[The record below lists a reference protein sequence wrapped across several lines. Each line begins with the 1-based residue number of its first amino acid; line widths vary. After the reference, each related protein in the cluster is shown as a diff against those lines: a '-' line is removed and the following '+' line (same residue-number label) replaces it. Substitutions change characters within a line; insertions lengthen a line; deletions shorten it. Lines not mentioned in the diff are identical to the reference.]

1 MEDNTPQDLPQNFHV
16 PRPPL
21 GLMPRWLYEEK
32 RGELD
37 SPVDM
42 MAFDVMRLY
51 AIKGAVKRYAEADK
65 EVPEAWLHELNDI

>member
-1 MEDNTPQDLPQNFHV
+1 
-16 PRPPL
+16 
-21 GLMPRWLYEEK
+21 
-32 RGELD
+32 
-37 SPVDM
+37 

>member
-37 SPVDM
+37 SPVGHDG
-42 MAFDVMRLY
+42 F
-51 AIKGAVKRYAEADK
+51 
-65 EVPEAWLHELNDI
+65 